1 MHGGGLVDGLV
12 YDSQLVLSF
21 ESFFNKFFLLPVA
34 SAQSE
39 SASVTGWT
47 RSWCLERGRSRL
59 DRARAICRYGLVLI
73 PSRTDLDMP
82 VSLALHWVRDKAS
95 FT

>member
-1 MHGGGLVDGLV
+1 M
-12 YDSQLVLSF
+12 
-21 ESFFNKFFLLPVA
+21 
-34 SAQSE
+34 
-39 SASVTGWT
+39 TGWT